1 MAFWSSWSDGKKWI
15 MGILSALIIA
25 AIIGGASRLL
35 RPGDGP
41 QPEDG
46 LNESSAV
53 AGSQGQAPLPI
64 SLRIT
69 SPAPGA
75 VVESGAAVSFTSSF
89 EDLGHYII
97 VIPLRSP
104 DRYVVDGPLHIS
116 ADQPTSGRA
125 RFGNEAAGIGE
136 QFAIQVI
143 ATKTPLVE
151 GVLAQLPE
159 DAKLSSQ
166 VIVYRAR

>member
-1 MAFWSSWSDGKKWI
+1 MNTRIRPPRFLPKVWADPVWSKVIASVIMAV
-15 MGILSALIIA
+15 
-25 AIIGGASRLL
+25 GGLL
-35 RPGDGP
+35 CVMLFNSKR
-41 QPEDG
+41 
-46 LNESSAV
+46 
-53 AGSQGQAPLPI
+53 SQTGFAPLPI

-75 VVESGAAVSFTSSF
+75 VVESGAAVSFTSPF
-89 EDLGHYII
+89 ENLGHYIV

-104 DRYVVDGPLHIS
+104 DRYVVDGPLHVS
-116 ADQPTSGRA
+116 ADRTTSGRA

-166 VIVYRAR
+166 VIVNRAR